1 MLEVKLKVMNKVPF
15 LQLGDAVAEQREL
28 IDAAI
33 NRVLDSGWYLL
44 GPELEAL
51 EREWSAWCGAGFAVG
66 VSNGLD
72 ALHLILRGWGV
83 GSGDEVIVPSNTYIA
98 SWLAVTMAG
107 ADPVPVE
114 PEWDTCLID
123 PSRIEEAITPRTKAI
138 MAVHLYGHPCEMGEI
153 LRIARKHNLKVIED
167 AAQAHG
173 AEFHGKRI
181 GSHGDAVAWSF
192 YPSKNLGALGDAGA
206 VTTNDPDLAA
216 RLKMW
221 RNYGSAV
228 RYVNEVA
235 GFNNRLEELHAAVLR
250 VKIQMLDEWNQRRS
264 ELALRYQTAFAGM
277 GLTLP
282 VVRTGARH
290 AWHLY
295 TIRHPERDRIRQALE
310 KCGIGTLIHYPIPP
324 HRQKAYSQHKVSAQ
338 SYPISEKI
346 HRQTLSLPLGPH
358 LKIEQQDFVIEAMV
372 DAVNDF
378 F

>member
-1 MLEVKLKVMNKVPF
+1 MTKVPF

-44 GPELEAL
+44 GPELESL
-51 EREWSAWCGAGFAVG
+51 EREWAAWCGAGLAVG

-72 ALHLILRGWGV
+72 ALHLILRGCEI

-114 PEWDTCLID
+114 PEWDTCLLD

-173 AEFHGKRI
+173 AEIHGKRI

-206 VTTNDPDLAA
+206 VTTDDPDLSK

-235 GFNNRLEELHAAVLR
+235 GFNNRMEELHAAVLR

-264 ELALRYQTAFAGM
+264 ALALRYQTAFAKT

-282 VVRTGARH
+282 VVRSDARH

-295 TIRHPERDRIRQALE
+295 TIRHPERDRIQQALE
-310 KCGIGTLIHYPIPP
+310 KCGIGTLVHYPIPP
-324 HRQKAYSQHKVSAQ
+324 HKQKAYSHHKVSVQ

-346 HRQTLSLPLGPH
+346 HRETLSLPLGPH
-358 LKIEQQDFVIEAMV
+358 LEIEQQDFVIDSV
-372 DAVNDF
+372 IKSI
-378 F
+378 